1 MKKLGPGSFEALR
14 FIVVGGMSTA
24 ITYGVYYLL
33 LVNGTGAV
41 LAYTVGYIVGLIF
54 NYLMSARFTFRKSMN
69 VKNAVGFLF
78 TNAFNYVL
86 QVGLLWLFIYIG
98 VPAKIAPLPMY
109 AIAVP
114 VNFIMVRTV
123 FKKL

>member
-1 MKKLGPGSFEALR
+1 M
-14 FIVVGGMSTA
+14 
-24 ITYGVYYLL
+24 
-33 LVNGTGAV
+33 GAV
-41 LAYTVGYIVGLIF
+41 PAYTVGYIVGLIF

-69 VKNAVGFLF
+69 MKNAVGFIF

-86 QVGLLWLFIYIG
+86 QVGLLWLFIYVG
-98 VPAKIAPLPMY
+98 VPEKIAPLPMY

>member
-1 MKKLGPGSFEALR
+1 
-14 FIVVGGMSTA
+14 MSTA

-98 VPAKIAPLPMY
+98 VPEKIAPLPMY

>member
-1 MKKLGPGSFEALR
+1 MKEPKTAISEAMR
-14 FIVVGGMSTA
+14 FVIVGGMSTA
-24 ITYGVYYLL
+24 ITYAVYYLL
-33 LVNGTGAV
+33 LIRGIGAV
-41 LAYTVGYIVGLIF
+41 PAYTIGYLLGLIF
-54 NYLMSARFTFRKSMN
+54 NYLMSARFTFKKTMN
-69 VKNAVGFLF
+69 VKNAIGFVF

-86 QVGLLWLFIYIG
+86 QVGLLWLFIKLS
-98 VPAKIAPLPMY
+98 VPEKIAPLPMY

>member
-1 MKKLGPGSFEALR
+1 MKKPGPGSLEALR
-14 FIVVGGMSTA
+14 FIAVGGTSTA
-24 ITYGVYYLL
+24 ITYAVYYLL
-33 LVNGTGAV
+33 LVEGTGAV
-41 LAYTVGYIVGLIF
+41 VAYTIGYVVGLIF
-54 NYLMSARFTFRKSMN
+54 NYMMSARYTFRKTMN

-98 VPAKIAPLPMY
+98 VSEKIAPFPMY

-114 VNFIMVRTV
+114 VNFLMVRTV

>member
-1 MKKLGPGSFEALR
+1 
-14 FIVVGGMSTA
+14 MSTA
-24 ITYGVYYLL
+24 ITYVVYYLL
-33 LVNGTGAV
+33 LLEDISAV
-41 LAYTVGYIVGLIF
+41 PAYTAGYVVGLVF

-69 VKNAVGFLF
+69 LKNAVGFVL

-86 QVGLLWLFIYIG
+86 QVGLLWLFICLG
-98 VPAKIAPLPMY
+98 VPEKIAPLPMY
-109 AIAVP
+109 AVAVP

>member
-1 MKKLGPGSFEALR
+1 MKKLSPQVFEALR
-14 FIVVGGMSTA
+14 FAIVGAASTL
-24 ITYGVYYLL
+24 ITYAVYYLL
-33 LVNGTGAV
+33 LVSLDPV
-41 LAYTVGYIVGLIF
+41 PAYTVGYIVGLVF
-54 NYLMSARFTFRKSMN
+54 NYMMSARFTFRRSMN
-69 VKNAVGFLF
+69 VKNAAGFLL

-86 QVGLLWLFIYIG
+86 QVGLLWLFIYWG
-98 VPAKIAPLPMY
+98 VAEKIAPLPMY